1 MQWNAMYYVYIM
13 YQSICGVAVQKINEM
28 YMLYSMLYIT
38 CYILYVMYNG
48 ICSILDVI
56 SSINYLSI
64 ERD

>member
-38 CYILYVMYNG
+38 CYILYVMYNVYV
-48 ICSILDVI
+48 L
-56 SSINYLSI
+56 Y
-64 ERD
+64 